1 MNAKPKARVAI
12 LGCGNPARKWH
23 LPTLSELA
31 KRGEIEF
38 AGICEMDA
46 KLGAEMAAQYE
57 VPHYLSLEEMLD
69 RDRNIQVVDVVTAD
83 PLHHVLACQVAEA
96 GRHVIV
102 EKPMALTLPACDAII
117 DACRR
122 NSVHFEVA
130 ENYFRM
136 PKQRMILKL
145 IDEGVLGDIVRV
157 YFMEPKREL
166 PFEPAVTHGTLG
178 RPISGFGKTGGM
190 CMDMGAHRL
199 SQLRL
204 YAGSQP
210 VQIAGT
216 VRKYRADP
224 SILAEDWA
232 HAVIDFESGALGI
245 YETSRVGELQKYC
258 QITGTLGGILDKD
271 TFGEALP
278 LRLLDGETWRDVLV
292 TTERRNIDGVNVVVE
307 HAHSPIENKGIDT
320 GGERFKLLNVLDPKF
335 RPENY
340 KKADGAPLRLF
351 DAAGV
356 KVDLSKRSHEDMGFW
371 HRNVDYNEVI
381 FCFRGALRWETE
393 MGTVILKEGDMMVI
407 PKGITHRS
415 ALCED
420 SAEENILLELKVRDE
435 LVYVGDDQ

>member
-1 MNAKPKARVAI
+1 M
-12 LGCGNPARKWH
+12 
-23 LPTLSELA
+23 
-31 KRGEIEF
+31 
-38 AGICEMDA
+38 
-46 KLGAEMAAQYE
+46 
-57 VPHYLSLEEMLD
+57 
-69 RDRNIQVVDVVTAD
+69 
-83 PLHHVLACQVAEA
+83 
-96 GRHVIV
+96 
-102 EKPMALTLPACDAII
+102 
-117 DACRR
+117 
-122 NSVHFEVA
+122 HFEVA

-292 TTERRNIDGVNVVVE
+292 TTERRNIDGVNVVQRIVAHTNPEVVWENPFRHCAIDDWCVGHASEIMSIANAALNDEPAEYGLGGRKDVE
-307 HAHSPIENKGIDT
+307 MAMAIYESSLNGMTPVKLPIKSMT
-320 GGERFKLLNVLDPKF
+320 GYERLV
-335 RPENY
+335 
-340 KKADGAPLRLF
+340 
-351 DAAGV
+351 
-356 KVDLSKRSHEDMGFW
+356 HED
-371 HRNVDYNEVI
+371 Y
-381 FCFRGALRWETE
+381 ETKF
-393 MGTVILKEGDMMVI
+393 GRPIL
-407 PKGITHRS
+407 
-415 ALCED
+415 A
-420 SAEENILLELKVRDE
+420 
-435 LVYVGDDQ
+435 